1 MGWFRA
7 ICALAGIFLVW
18 ATRRRR
24 AHQIA
29 QVLRT
34 CFDERLAERARIA
47 RELHDTYLQTIQSSR
62 LVGDEALREFSD
74 AAKMRRALEQLSKW
88 LERASR
94 EGREALHSLRTST
107 RVRNDLAKSLQRT
120 AEDEAISSSMTV
132 ALSVVGD
139 SREMHPIVH
148 EEFYLIGCEAIRN
161 AHAHSRGSRLELALR
176 YDQHLVLQVCDNGVG
191 IDPIV
196 ADQGKMG
203 HFGLQ
208 GMRER
213 TARIG
218 GKLMIAA
225 LAEAGTEVTV
235 LVSGAIAF
243 LNTRTTP
250 LSRIQAFLRRMVWF
264 FRPC

>member
-18 ATRRRR
+18 ATRRRQ

-29 QVLRT
+29 QALRT

-62 LVGDEALREFSD
+62 LVADEALREFSD

-139 SREMHPIVH
+139 FREMHPIVH
-148 EEFYLIGCEAIRN
+148 EEVYSSVVRMHAPMLRPGTIRSSACN
-161 AHAHSRGSRLELALR
+161 SRSSLR
-176 YDQHLVLQVCDNGVG
+176 
-191 IDPIV
+191 
-196 ADQGKMG
+196 M
-203 HFGLQ
+203 
-208 GMRER
+208 
-213 TARIG
+213 
-218 GKLMIAA
+218 
-225 LAEAGTEVTV
+225 
-235 LVSGAIAF
+235 
-243 LNTRTTP
+243 
-250 LSRIQAFLRRMVWF
+250 
-264 FRPC
+264 